1 MSNHTHHL
9 TIELKQVR
17 FYGYHGLYEN
27 EIFTGNEFEIDLRVR
42 IQPAVE
48 VISKMEESISYVSL
62 YELVKKRM
70 QQREALLETLAMDI
84 ANLVNK
90 EFAGVK
96 EVNISINKLTPP
108 FENFSG
114 KVGVTYQKIF
124 S

>member
-1 MSNHTHHL
+1 MSHPSHHL

-17 FYGYHGLYEN
+17 IFGYHGLYEN
-27 EIFTGNEFEIDLRVR
+27 ESVTGNEFEVDLRVR
-42 IQPAVE
+42 IQPTVE
-48 VISKMEESISYVSL
+48 VIRNMDESISYVNL
-62 YELVKKRM
+62 FELVKKRM

-96 EVNISINKLTPP
+96 EVNISITKLTPP

-114 KVGVTYQKIF
+114 KVGVTYQKNF
-124 S
+124 

>member
-1 MSNHTHHL
+1 MSQPSHHL

-17 FYGYHGLYEN
+17 FYGFHGLYEN
-27 EIFTGNEFEIDLRVR
+27 ESFTGNEFEIDLRVR
-42 IQPAVE
+42 IHPAVE
-48 VISKMEESISYVSL
+48 VIRKMEESISYVSL

-96 EVNISINKLTPP
+96 EVNISITKLTPP
-108 FENFSG
+108 FENFLG
-114 KVGVTYQKIF
+114 KVGISYQKIF
-124 S
+124 

>member
-1 MSNHTHHL
+1 MSQPSHHL

-17 FYGYHGLYEN
+17 FYGFHGLYVN
-27 EIFTGNEFEIDLRVR
+27 ESFTGNEFEIDLRVR
-42 IQPAVE
+42 IHPAVE
-48 VISKMEESISYVSL
+48 VIRKMEESISYVSL

-96 EVNISINKLTPP
+96 EVNISITKLTPP
-108 FENFSG
+108 FENFLG
-114 KVGVTYQKIF
+114 KVGISYQKIF
-124 S
+124 

>member
-1 MSNHTHHL
+1 MSLPSHHL

-27 EIFTGNEFEIDLRVR
+27 ESFTGNEFEIDLRVR
-42 IQPAVE
+42 IHPAVE
-48 VISKMEESISYVSL
+48 IIHNMEESISYVNL
-62 YELVKKRM
+62 FELVKKRM

-84 ANLVNK
+84 ANLIHK

-96 EVNISINKLTPP
+96 EVNISITKLTPP

-124 S
+124 N

>member
-1 MSNHTHHL
+1 MSHPSHHL

-17 FYGYHGLYEN
+17 FYGFHGLYVN
-27 EIFTGNEFEIDLRVR
+27 ESFTGNEFEIDLRVR
-42 IQPAVE
+42 IHPAVE
-48 VISKMEESISYVSL
+48 VIRKMEESISYVSL

-96 EVNISINKLTPP
+96 EINISITKLTPP
-108 FENFSG
+108 FENFLG
-114 KVGVTYQKIF
+114 KVGISYQKIF
-124 S
+124 